1 MKLYVAFLGI
11 GMAIFT
17 SMAWAADLPRKSE
30 HDERVRY
37 VIYKTDDVAVINVR
51 RGVVTRLILEEGE
64 RILHSGTGFSAQ
76 CNRDELEWCI
86 RADKDSNQIWVK
98 PRRGATHNNLE
109 LATNRRDYSI
119 RFNVLPDVKKGVH
132 RGEDMYR
139 VIFQYPKS
147 PYAKVAIEREKS
159 ELNTRLAMRP
169 RIRNA
174 DYSVEVLA
182 GGEYI
187 QPTLVFDDGRFTY
200 FRFPNSREMPAPFAI
215 GADGQ
220 EVRVNFN
227 IDGDLMVVHRIAP
240 RFVLRLGKAVAGI
253 WNEVYD
259 HDGVATDNGTV
270 VPDVYR
276 ATR

>member
-1 MKLYVAFLGI
+1 M
-11 GMAIFT
+11 
-17 SMAWAADLPRKSE
+17 
-30 HDERVRY
+30 
-37 VIYKTDDVAVINVR
+37 
-51 RGVVTRLILEEGE
+51 
-64 RILHSGTGFSAQ
+64 
-76 CNRDELEWCI
+76 
-86 RADKDSNQIWVK
+86 
-98 PRRGATHNNLE
+98 
-109 LATNRRDYSI
+109 
-119 RFNVLPDVKKGVH
+119 
-132 RGEDMYR
+132 
-139 VIFQYPKS
+139 
-147 PYAKVAIEREKS
+147 EREKT

-240 RFVLRLGKAVAGI
+240 RFVLRLGEAVAGI
-253 WNEVYD
+253 WNEIYD